1 MHNSGSEWVKSS
13 SAEMP
18 PGKRLHA
25 DQCSTSAGCRFH
37 WEQSTHPRRYGVIVR
52 NKIKWNKINAQAA
65 FEVQLLSP
73 CLWQSCYCCQHW
85 SQCAQ
90 RTAAAEKCTYTHT
103 RTRAR
108 SHTLNATAAALVVY
122 MCVYVCCQCR
132 CLWWNRLLSQ
142 FLVQLILVREPG
154 GGYHCSHVDCRW
166 RRSEEDWGRKWGRSR
181 ERNSRKESRKEGRQ
195 RGIRLSPRR
204 QLHTG
209 LTGGA
214 REEERPRK
222 TIG

>member
-1 MHNSGSEWVKSS
+1 MHNSGSEWVKRS

-37 WEQSTHPRRYGVIVR
+37 WEQSTHPRRYGVIVQ
-52 NKIKWNKINAQAA
+52 NKIRWNKINAQAA

-122 MCVYVCCQCR
+122 MCVYVCAVSVGACGEIAYFPSSSYS
-132 CLWWNRLLSQ
+132 WYSSVN
-142 FLVQLILVREPG
+142 LVEVTTVAM
-154 GGYHCSHVDCRW
+154 STAA
-166 RRSEEDWGRKWGRSR
+166 EEEVKKIEEGNEEGAEKGTAGRNQG
-181 ERNSRKESRKEGRQ
+181 RKEGRGESASLLGDSFTQ
-195 RGIRLSPRR
+195 V
-204 QLHTG
+204 
-209 LTGGA
+209 
-214 REEERPRK
+214 
-222 TIG
+222 

>member
-122 MCVYVCCQCR
+122 MCVYVCVVSVGACGEIAYFPSSSYSWYSSVNLVEVTTVAMSTAAEEEVKKIEEGNEEGAEKGTAGRNQGR
-132 CLWWNRLLSQ
+132 KAEGNPPLSSATA
-142 FLVQLILVREPG
+142 
-154 GGYHCSHVDCRW
+154 SHRFN
-166 RRSEEDWGRKWGRSR
+166 RRSE
-181 ERNSRKESRKEGRQ
+181 
-195 RGIRLSPRR
+195 RGWE
-204 QLHTG
+204 T
-209 LTGGA
+209 
-214 REEERPRK
+214 
-222 TIG
+222 

>member
-1 MHNSGSEWVKSS
+1 MHKL
-13 SAEMP
+13 
-18 PGKRLHA
+18 RLKYSFCPRVCDRAATAVNTGANVHK
-25 DQCSTSAGCRFH
+25 
-37 WEQSTHPRRYGVIVR
+37 EQQQQRNGRTHI
-52 NKIKWNKINAQAA
+52 
-65 FEVQLLSP
+65 
-73 CLWQSCYCCQHW
+73 
-85 SQCAQ
+85 
-90 RTAAAEKCTYTHT
+90 HT
-103 RTRAR
+103 RTRALT
-108 SHTLNATAAALVVY
+108 HTECNSSSVSGVY
-122 MCVYVCCQCR
+122 VCVCVCCQCR

-154 GGYHCSHVDCRW
+154 GGYHCSHVDCHW